1 MNQTAFQF
9 QKRRIDTVA
18 LGDWLKKARTHID
31 AASQEPASS
40 INALIGFVLNKP
52 VHFGISHP
60 ETSLSPA
67 EETWLNVLLDR
78 LLSGEPLAYLIGRQE
93 FFGIDF
99 KVTPDVLIPRP
110 ETELLVEKA
119 VDWLQTKRG
128 NVLVA
133 DVGTGSGCIAAAIGR
148 QIPSARI
155 VGTDFSYNAL
165 QIAKKNIQ
173 SLELENRI
181 SLVQSDL
188 MASLQYHFDCIC
200 ANLPYIP
207 TEILSALRVKKF
219 EPLAALD
226 GGHDGL
232 KYFGPLLYQTRSR
245 LKPDGQVLL
254 EIEATR
260 SQAMIDL
267 AALVF
272 PSASIRIHN
281 DLAGLPRLVQIQLIA
296 E

>member
-18 LGDWLKKARTHID
+18 LGDWLKKARTQIS
-31 AASQEPASS
+31 AASEEPASS

-60 ETSLSPA
+60 ETSLSAA
-67 EETWLNVLLDR
+67 EETCLNGLLDR

-119 VDWLQTKRG
+119 VDWLQTRRG
-128 NVLVA
+128 KVLVA
-133 DVGTGSGCIAAAIGR
+133 DVGTGSGCIAAAICS
-148 QIPSARI
+148 QIPSAKV

-188 MASLQYHFDCIC
+188 MAGLQGQFDCIC

-207 TEILSALRVKKF
+207 SEILSSLRVKKF

-226 GGHDGL
+226 GGLDGL
-232 KYFGPLLYQTRSR
+232 KYFGPLLYQSQTR

-254 EIEATR
+254 EIETTR
-260 SQAMIDL
+260 SQAVIEL

-272 PSASIRIHN
+272 PSASIRIHH